1 MAIKQF
7 LSVIVFLTFLVAQG
21 HVVLP
26 GQNATIASFEYDR
39 SVDFFGEGDF
49 LRDNYNN
56 SVNVGYVYNGLFG
69 IDFSYGYSFFNS
81 KKEYDVAEDE
91 FDFSGDFRSN
101 NPDLSDQ
108 GFSLGFTYYLNNNAN
123 MPVDM
128 LFGLRYG
135 ASDYDSDALDA
146 LDQDFHKK
154 YYTVQVGAYKS
165 LETNAQFRIVPTLT
179 LDLINEKNIHR
190 ETIIIEGDIAT
201 EDTVSSTKNHT
212 NVHFGFPIV
221 FDQGTVVK
229 QSANTQFIVEPTL
242 SRVFGETHLGFKV
255 SFLFNN

>member
-1 MAIKQF
+1 MS
-7 LSVIVFLTFLVAQG
+7 LSRRLIIRVWYICSCS
-21 HVVLP
+21 P
-26 GQNATIASFEYDR
+26 
-39 SVDFFGEGDF
+39 
-49 LRDNYNN
+49 NN
-56 SVNVGYVYNGLFG
+56 TAGVSSDPFSLNSSGFG

-81 KKEYDVAEDE
+81 KDEYDVAEGE

-123 MPVDM
+123 IPVDM

-135 ASDYDSDALDA
+135 ASDYDSDALDV

-154 YYTVQVGAYKS
+154 YYTVQVGAYKN
-165 LETNAQFRIVPTLT
+165 LETNAEFRVVPTLV
-179 LDLINEKNIHR
+179 LDLINEKNIHK
-190 ETIIIEGDIAT
+190 EIVIEDDIT
-201 EDTVSSTKNHT
+201 TDETVSSTKSHT

-221 FDQGTVVK
+221 FDQGTVLK
-229 QSANTQFIVEPTL
+229 QSVNTQFIVEPTL
-242 SRVFGETHLGFKV
+242 SRVFGETHFGFKV

>member
-1 MAIKQF
+1 MTIKQF
-7 LSVIVFLTFLVAQG
+7 LSVIVFSTFLFAQG

-26 GQNATIASFEYDR
+26 NQNGIIASFEYNR
-39 SVDFFGEGDF
+39 SVDLFGEGDF

-81 KKEYDVAEDE
+81 KDEDDGAEGE

-101 NPDLSDQ
+101 NPDLGDQ

-135 ASDYDSDALDA
+135 ANDYDSDTLDA

-154 YYTVQVGAYKS
+154 YYTVQVGAYKN
-165 LETNAQFRIVPTLT
+165 LETSAQFRVVPTLT
-179 LDLINEKNIHR
+179 LNLINEKNIHK
-190 ETIIIEGDIAT
+190 EIVIEDDIAT
-201 EDTVSSTKNHT
+201 DETISSTKSHT
-212 NVHFGFPIV
+212 NVQFGFPIV
-221 FDQGTVVK
+221 FDQGTVLR
-229 QSANTQFIVEPTL
+229 QSINTQFIVEPTL
-242 SRVFGETHLGFKV
+242 SRVFGETHFGFKV

>member
-1 MAIKQF
+1 MTIKQF

-26 GQNATIASFEYDR
+26 GQNGTIASFEYDR

-108 GFSLGFTYYLNNNAN
+108 GFSLGFTYYLNNNTN

-135 ASDYDSDALDA
+135 ASDYSSDALDA

-154 YYTVQVGAYKS
+154 YYTVQVGVYKN

-179 LDLINEKNIHR
+179 LNLINEKNIHR

-221 FDQGTVVK
+221 FDQGTVLK

-242 SRVFGETHLGFKV
+242 SSVFGETHLGFKV

>member
-1 MAIKQF
+1 MTIKQF
-7 LSVIVFLTFLVAQG
+7 LSVIVFSTFLFAQG

-26 GQNATIASFEYDR
+26 NQNGIIASFEYNR
-39 SVDFFGEGDF
+39 SVDLFGEGDF

-81 KKEYDVAEDE
+81 KDEDDGAEGE

-101 NPDLSDQ
+101 NPDLGDQ

-135 ASDYDSDALDA
+135 ANDYDSDTLDA

-154 YYTVQVGAYKS
+154 YYTVQVGAYKN
-165 LETNAQFRIVPTLT
+165 LETSAQFRVVPTLT
-179 LDLINEKNIHR
+179 LNLINEKNIHK
-190 ETIIIEGDIAT
+190 EIVIEDDIAT
-201 EDTVSSTKNHT
+201 DETISSTKSHT
-212 NVHFGFPIV
+212 NVQFGFPIV
-221 FDQGTVVK
+221 FDQGTVLR
-229 QSANTQFIVEPTL
+229 QSVNTQFIVEPTL
-242 SRVFGETHLGFKV
+242 SRVFGETHFGFKV

>member
-1 MAIKQF
+1 MTIKQF

-26 GQNATIASFEYDR
+26 GQNGTIASFEYDR

-81 KKEYDVAEDE
+81 KKEYDVAEGE

-108 GFSLGFTYYLNNNAN
+108 GFSLGFTYYLNNNTN

-154 YYTVQVGAYKS
+154 YYTVQVGVYKN

-179 LDLINEKNIHR
+179 LNLINEKNIHR

-221 FDQGTVVK
+221 FDQGTVLK

-242 SRVFGETHLGFKV
+242 SSVFGETHLGFKV

>member
-1 MAIKQF
+1 MTIKQF

-26 GQNATIASFEYDR
+26 GQNGTIASFEYDR

-108 GFSLGFTYYLNNNAN
+108 GFSLGFTYYLNNNTT

-135 ASDYDSDALDA
+135 ASDYNSDALDA

-154 YYTVQVGAYKS
+154 YYTVQVGVYKS

-179 LDLINEKNIHR
+179 LNLINEKNIHR

-221 FDQGTVVK
+221 FDQGTVLK

-242 SRVFGETHLGFKV
+242 SSVFGETHLGFKV

>member
-1 MAIKQF
+1 MTIKQF

-26 GQNATIASFEYDR
+26 GQNGTIASFEYDR

-108 GFSLGFTYYLNNNAN
+108 GFSLGFTYYLNNNTN

-135 ASDYDSDALDA
+135 ASDYNSDALDA

-154 YYTVQVGAYKS
+154 YYTVQVGVYKN

-179 LDLINEKNIHR
+179 LNLINEKNIHR

-221 FDQGTVVK
+221 FDQGTVLK

-242 SRVFGETHLGFKV
+242 SSVFGETHLGFKV

>member
-1 MAIKQF
+1 MTIKQF
-7 LSVIVFLTFLVAQG
+7 LSVILFSTFLVAQG

-26 GQNATIASFEYDR
+26 GQNGIIASFEYDR
-39 SVDFFGEGDF
+39 SIDFFGEGDF

-81 KKEYDVAEDE
+81 KKEYDVAEGE

-108 GFSLGFTYYLNNNAN
+108 GFSLGFTYYLNNNTN

-154 YYTVQVGAYKS
+154 YYTVQVGAYKT

-221 FDQGTVVK
+221 FDQGTVLK
-229 QSANTQFIVEPTL
+229 QSSNTQFIVEPTL

>member
-26 GQNATIASFEYDR
+26 GQNGTIASFEYDR

-108 GFSLGFTYYLNNNAN
+108 GFSLGFTYYLNNNTN

-135 ASDYDSDALDA
+135 ASDYNSDALDA

-154 YYTVQVGAYKS
+154 YYTVQVGAYKT

-221 FDQGTVVK
+221 FDQGTVLK

-242 SRVFGETHLGFKV
+242 SSVFGETHLGFKV

>member
-1 MAIKQF
+1 MTIKKF
-7 LSVIVFLTFLVAQG
+7 LSVIIFSTFLFAQG

-26 GQNATIASFEYDR
+26 GQNGIIASFDYDR

-69 IDFSYGYSFFNS
+69 IDFSYGYSFFNR
-81 KKEYDVAEDE
+81 KREYDVAEGE

-101 NPDLSDQ
+101 NPDLGDQ

-135 ASDYDSDALDA
+135 ANDYDSDALDV

-154 YYTVQVGAYKS
+154 YYTIQVGAYKN
-165 LETNAQFRIVPTLT
+165 LETKRTISHSTNFDVK
-179 LDLINEKNIHR
+179 LD
-190 ETIIIEGDIAT
+190 
-201 EDTVSSTKNHT
+201 
-212 NVHFGFPIV
+212 
-221 FDQGTVVK
+221 
-229 QSANTQFIVEPTL
+229 
-242 SRVFGETHLGFKV
+242 
-255 SFLFNN
+255 

>member
-1 MAIKQF
+1 MTIKQF

-26 GQNATIASFEYDR
+26 GQNGTIASFEYDR

-108 GFSLGFTYYLNNNAN
+108 GFSLGFTYYLNNNTN

-135 ASDYDSDALDA
+135 ASDYNSDALDA

-154 YYTVQVGAYKS
+154 YYTVQVGVYKN

-179 LDLINEKNIHR
+179 LNLINEKNIHR

-242 SRVFGETHLGFKV
+242 SSVFGETHLGFKV

>member
-1 MAIKQF
+1 MTIKQF
-7 LSVIVFLTFLVAQG
+7 LSVIVFSTFLFAQG

-26 GQNATIASFEYDR
+26 NQNGIIASFEYNR
-39 SVDFFGEGDF
+39 SVDLFGEGDF

-81 KKEYDVAEDE
+81 KDEDDGAEGE

-101 NPDLSDQ
+101 NPDLGDQ

-135 ASDYDSDALDA
+135 ANDYDSDTLDA

-154 YYTVQVGAYKS
+154 YYTVQVGAYKN
-165 LETNAQFRIVPTLT
+165 LETSAQFRVVPTLT
-179 LDLINEKNIHR
+179 LNLINEKNIHK
-190 ETIIIEGDIAT
+190 EIVIEDDIAT
-201 EDTVSSTKNHT
+201 DETISSTKSHT
-212 NVHFGFPIV
+212 NVQFGFPIV
-221 FDQGTVVK
+221 FDQGTVLR
-229 QSANTQFIVEPTL
+229 QSVNTQFIVEPTL
-242 SRVFGETHLGFKV
+242 SRVFGETHFGFKI

>member
-1 MAIKQF
+1 MTIKKF
-7 LSVIVFLTFLVAQG
+7 LSVIIFSTFLFAQG

-26 GQNATIASFEYDR
+26 GQNGIIASFEYDR

-81 KKEYDVAEDE
+81 KKEYDVAEGE

-101 NPDLSDQ
+101 NPDLGDQ

-135 ASDYDSDALDA
+135 ASDYNSDALDV

-154 YYTVQVGAYKS
+154 YYTVQVGAYKNI
-165 LETNAQFRIVPTLT
+165 ETNAEFRVVPTLV
-179 LDLINEKNIHR
+179 LDLINEKNIHK

-212 NVHFGFPIV
+212 NIHFGFPIV
-221 FDQGTVVK
+221 FDQGMVLK
-229 QSANTQFIVEPTL
+229 QSINTQFIVEPTL
-242 SRVFGETHLGFKV
+242 SRVFGETHFGFKV

>member
-26 GQNATIASFEYDR
+26 GHNATIASFEYDR

-108 GFSLGFTYYLNNNAN
+108 GFSLGFTYYLNNNTN

-135 ASDYDSDALDA
+135 ASDYNSDALDA

-154 YYTVQVGAYKS
+154 YYTVQVGVYKN

-179 LDLINEKNIHR
+179 LNLINEKNIHR

-221 FDQGTVVK
+221 FDQGTVLK

-242 SRVFGETHLGFKV
+242 SSVFGETHLGFKV

>member
-1 MAIKQF
+1 MTIKQF
-7 LSVIVFLTFLVAQG
+7 LSVIVFSTFLFAQG

-26 GQNATIASFEYDR
+26 GQNGIIASFEYDR

-69 IDFSYGYSFFNS
+69 IDFSYGYSLFNS
-81 KKEYDVAEDE
+81 KDEYDVAEGE

-135 ASDYDSDALDA
+135 ANDYDSDVLDT

-154 YYTVQVGAYKS
+154 YYTIQVGAYKN
-165 LETNAQFRIVPTLT
+165 LETSAQFRVIPTLM
-179 LDLINEKNIHR
+179 LNLINEKNIHK

-212 NVHFGFPIV
+212 NIHFGFPIV
-221 FDQGTVVK
+221 FDQGMVLK
-229 QSANTQFIVEPTL
+229 QSVNTQFIVEPTL
-242 SRVFGETHLGFKV
+242 SRVFGETHFGFKV

>member
-26 GQNATIASFEYDR
+26 GQNGTIASFEYDR

-108 GFSLGFTYYLNNNAN
+108 GFSLGFTYYLNNNTN

-135 ASDYDSDALDA
+135 ASDYNSDALDA

-154 YYTVQVGAYKS
+154 YYTVQVGVYKN

-179 LDLINEKNIHR
+179 LNLINEKNIHR

-221 FDQGTVVK
+221 FDQGTVLK

-242 SRVFGETHLGFKV
+242 SSVFGETHLGFKV